1 MTKTDFQKYLRVQ
14 KSGITN
20 MFDIVVVKAMS
31 RLSEKK
37 IIDIMTNY
45 GTYLKKFGDTIND

>member
-1 MTKTDFQKYLRVQ
+1 MTKTDFQKYLKVQ